1 VDRLDNDSF
10 KFWYSNI
17 YYLVVCLIFN
27 ASKHMDFETTMAF
40 TLASVVV
47 VVFII
52 AFIDSLD

>member
-1 VDRLDNDSF
+1 
-10 KFWYSNI
+10 
-17 YYLVVCLIFN
+17 
-27 ASKHMDFETTMAF
+27 MDFETTMAF